1 MAIKYDGGII
11 LGADARSAN
20 VSFKDITFIMI
31 NQILC
36 QQRSLTFDLEY
47 VCWQPCFR

>member
-20 VSFKDITFIMI
+20 VSVKWNEVPQHSKEEF
-31 NQILC
+31 C
-36 QQRSLTFDLEY
+36 
-47 VCWQPCFR
+47 

>member
-20 VSFKDITFIMI
+20 VSPLLITKIRLI
-31 NQILC
+31 NQI
-36 QQRSLTFDLEY
+36 
-47 VCWQPCFR
+47 FRTCMLVTV

>member
-20 VSFKDITFIMI
+20 VSLKDI
-31 NQILC
+31 
-36 QQRSLTFDLEY
+36 SLSRLTKFSA
-47 VCWQPCFR
+47 

>member
-20 VSFKDITFIMI
+20 VS
-31 NQILC
+31 ILEK
-36 QQRSLTFDLEY
+36 SLP
-47 VCWQPCFR
+47 QSA

>member
-20 VSFKDITFIMI
+20 V
-31 NQILC
+31 
-36 QQRSLTFDLEY
+36 RSPFFSTKELA
-47 VCWQPCFR
+47 

>member
-20 VSFKDITFIMI
+20 VSFKDILKTSL
-31 NQILC
+31 NQIL
-36 QQRSLTFDLEY
+36 SLMKITDF
-47 VCWQPCFR
+47 

>member
-20 VSFKDITFIMI
+20 VSIFFKLFY
-31 NQILC
+31 
-36 QQRSLTFDLEY
+36 EA
-47 VCWQPCFR
+47 